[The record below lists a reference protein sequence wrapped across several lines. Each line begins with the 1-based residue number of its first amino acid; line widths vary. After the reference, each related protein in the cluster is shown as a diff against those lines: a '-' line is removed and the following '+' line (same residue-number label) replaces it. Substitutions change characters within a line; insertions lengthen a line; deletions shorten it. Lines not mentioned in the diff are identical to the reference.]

1 MVAYLLLTTTAFG
14 AQALLLPIVPLL
26 VATGALAAQG
36 QLQPGWALLALV
48 LGVACGDLLWYAV
61 GRRTGT
67 RVLGRVCRLTL
78 EPDSCVRR
86 TENLF
91 GRHGARAL
99 LFAKF
104 IPGLSTVA
112 LPLAGVFG
120 MRVRRFV
127 LYDAAG
133 VLLWTT
139 SYLAVGYLSYQQ
151 MAPSGWRF
159 PRLSPAHLLVGAAAL
174 GAYIAWR
181 YLRRRRSLREIC
193 LDRITADELKQ
204 RLDLGDPIALVDLR
218 HPLELECDPHMLPG
232 ALHIPAEE
240 LGRRH
245 REIPRRREVVVYAT
259 CPADVTSAHA
269 ALRLRARG
277 FPRVRPLEGGYEAWR
292 ARDLPL
298 QSAGPEIPVDERT
311 LNAA

>member
-1 MVAYLLLTTTAFG
+1 MVAYLLLTTSAFG

-26 VATGALAAQG
+26 VATGVLAAQG

-127 LYDAAG
+127 LYDAVG
-133 VLLWTT
+133 VFLWA
-139 SYLAVGYLSYQQ
+139 SVYLAAGYLSFQHVV
-151 MAPSGWRF
+151 PSGWRF
-159 PRLSPAHLLVGAAAL
+159 STPSLLHVLVGIAAI
-174 GAYIAWR
+174 GAYFAWR
-181 YLRRRRSLREIC
+181 YVRRRRGLREVC
-193 LDRITADELKQ
+193 SDRITVDELKQ
-204 RLDLGDPIALVDLR
+204 RIDLGDPIALVDLR
-218 HPLELECDPHMLPG
+218 HPLELECNPQTLPG

-240 LGRRH
+240 LRRRH
-245 REIPRRREVVVYAT
+245 REIPRRREVIVYCS
-259 CPADVTSAHA
+259 CPGEATSASA

-277 FPRVRPLEGGYEAWR
+277 FPRVRPLEGGYDAWR
-292 ARDLPL
+292 SRDLPL
-298 QSAGPEIPVDERT
+298 QPAGPEVPVDERT